1 MTKEDL
7 YAPIREKYHNLQ
19 NALENSDLQHIIELT
34 LEVHGMVHPR
44 LVSGINEKTIADYV
58 LDFML
63 QGNNKEILVPRMHCE
78 ISLDW
83 AGTDIVPMCW
93 QFWHTYRIE
102 DLVSNFLIADKNQ
115 IFDKEW
121 QKRMNS
127 LITDTGNAIESQ
139 EAISFGKIMNVE
151 ALYEYILAVSRNT
164 REIITNL
171 TIDQLQQKP
180 SKEQLD
186 CIMNAGGLTSDKCS
200 MWLLDYWGGLT
211 VSGMILTPLTD
222 HHMMH
227 LPPCLDVIIHDD
239 VCKKNMSKNT
249 KR

>member
-7 YAPIREKYHNLQ
+7 YAPIREKYRNLQ

-63 QGNNKEILVPRMHCE
+63 QSNNKEILVPRMHCE

-83 AGTDIVPMCW
+83 AGTDVVPMCW

-127 LITDTGNAIESQ
+127 PITDTGNAVEPE
-139 EAISFGKIMNVE
+139 EAASFGKMINVE
-151 ALYEYILAVSRNT
+151 ALYEYMVEVSRNT
-164 REIITNL
+164 REIIANL

-186 CIMNAGGLTSDKCS
+186 CIMNAGGLTSDKRS

-227 LPPCLDVIIHDD
+227 LPPCLEQLPIIE
-239 VCKKNMSKNT
+239 K
-249 KR
+249 